1 MAFRNVLHRQAL
13 SDEWDISNSKHIRMM
28 PTTLNHN
35 HVYMSH
41 WFHLLISRVTHTHY
55 SNHWRLWPFFFGLC
69 LAWKAVSA
77 GSAEKAIDCT
87 ISQSLNVMTIRTD
100 WSYLSLYFF
109 VSGGIFLLFFC
120 GEWSANI
127 KESAIVHRWSV
138 VKHESNWFFLLLSY
152 NQYVQIGKS
161 SVYIFNK
168 LSFSDQ
174 TIVYLLFKVKVW
186 IISIGKVV

>member
-13 SDEWDISNSKHIRMM
+13 FDEWDISNSKHIRMM

-109 VSGGIFLLFFC
+109 VSGGIFLLFFLWRMVSEYKRI
-120 GEWSANI
+120 GDRSSLISSQTRIELVLSAPI
-127 KESAIVHRWSV
+127 
-138 VKHESNWFFLLLSY
+138 L
-152 NQYVQIGKS
+152 
-161 SVYIFNK
+161 
-168 LSFSDQ
+168 
-174 TIVYLLFKVKVW
+174 
-186 IISIGKVV
+186 